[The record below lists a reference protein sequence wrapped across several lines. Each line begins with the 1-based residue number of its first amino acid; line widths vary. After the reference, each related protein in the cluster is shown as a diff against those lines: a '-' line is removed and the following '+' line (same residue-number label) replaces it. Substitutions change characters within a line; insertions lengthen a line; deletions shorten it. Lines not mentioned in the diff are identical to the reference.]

1 MALKTYYWNTRKVNA
16 VNFYISKLL
25 IPERKVFRYGNAGD
39 IFNIDLIRYLYDED
53 PVNTLNKGGR
63 LLMVGSIASV
73 IEESDVVCG
82 VGWKGG
88 DLANKATQIASARV
102 FGVRGPLTKSLF
114 EKYEADLSHL
124 KFELDPGLLI
134 KEVYNL
140 DLNGGTTEN
149 VIFIPHY
156 RDMWAYK
163 GNYPDGIKVINI
175 DSPPKKIAEEILKAQ
190 IIYSSSLHGII
201 FSHALGRECVFVRPQ
216 SDEPL
221 FKYYDYFLSIGMEAP
236 EPIKN
241 INALNFFKDR
251 PTMLNKAIGLNDFEF
266 PTLAFLKSSGVINSK

>member
-1 MALKTYYWNTRKVNA
+1 MPGK
-16 VNFYISKLL
+16 
-25 IPERKVFRYGNAGD
+25 KVFRYGNAGD
-39 IFNIDLIRYLYDED
+39 IFNIDLIKYLYDQD
-53 PVNTLNKGGR
+53 PVNTIKDGGR

-73 IEESDVVCG
+73 IEKRDVVCG
-82 VGWKGG
+82 IGWKGD
-88 DLANKATQIASARV
+88 DLANKAGHIASARV

-114 EKYEADLSHL
+114 AKYGADLSRL

-140 DLNGGTTEN
+140 DLNGGATEN
-149 VIFIPHY
+149 VVFIPHY
-156 RDMWAYK
+156 RDIWAYK

-175 DSPPKKIAEEILKAQ
+175 DNPPEKIAEEILKAK

-201 FSHALGRECVFVRPQ
+201 FSHALDRECVFVRPQ
-216 SDEPL
+216 SDESL

-241 INALNFFKDR
+241 INVLNFLKDR

-266 PTLAFLKSSGVINSK
+266 PTLDFLINNGIVN